1 MQGRKPTPS
10 KLIKASDFKKSE
22 DEILERQEV
31 EQSLLTTAKLRCP
44 ARLSKE
50 AKKEWKRLMDLYKL
64 MDARI
69 LCDLDI
75 QLISMF
81 CEATA
86 IYKKAQETWVKYESV
101 IATNPEAQRILD
113 KCLSVMNQQSSNIR
127 GLSEQLCLSPVGRA
141 RMGLNAIKK
150 EKKDELSQLFA
161 DDE

>member
-10 KLIKASDFKKSE
+10 KLIKAADFKKSE
-22 DEILERQEV
+22 DEILDRQEA
-31 EQSLLTTAKLRCP
+31 EESLLTTANLRCP
-44 ARLSKE
+44 KKLSKE
-50 AKKEWKRLMDLYKL
+50 AKREWKRLMELYKT

-75 QLISMF
+75 QLISMY

-86 IYKKAQETWVKYESV
+86 IYRKAQETWVKYEAV

-113 KCLSVMNQQSSNIR
+113 KCLSVMNQQSTNIR

-141 RMGLNAIKK
+141 RMGLNAVKK
-150 EKKDELSQLFA
+150 EKKDELSQLFGE
-161 DDE
+161 DD